1 MQAPTGP
8 AAQRLAALQRHLAGF
23 SIAEV
28 HQPGLER
35 EDTAAAKDID
45 PRKRPAPGGGPGSLT
60 IIDNRCKCS

>member
-8 AAQRLAALQRHLAGF
+8 AAQRLAALQRHLASF

-35 EDTAAAKDID
+35 EDTAAAKDND

-60 IIDNRCKCS
+60 IIDNRCKSS